1 MPKKTDAQRRA
12 QKSYMDKFSRLEIR
26 VTPEKRQLI
35 QDHSEQ
41 HGESV
46 NGFVN
51 RAIDE
56 AIVRDME
63 KGGKSC

>member
-26 VTPEKRQLI
+26 LTPEKRQLV
-35 QDHSEQ
+35 QEHAEQ
-41 HGESV
+41 HGESI
-46 NGFVN
+46 NSFVN

-56 AIVRDME
+56 AIQKDNE
-63 KGGKSC
+63 E